1 MQIHEAAEMY
11 LETILVLQ
19 NRTGCVRSIDIANE
33 MGYSKPTISVAMKQF
48 REDGYILVDEK
59 GVISLSDK
67 GQKIAE
73 RVYDRHKSISAFLV
87 AIGVSEETAA
97 VDACKIE
104 HDISDETFYCI
115 KKHLK

>member
-1 MQIHEAAEMY
+1 
-11 LETILVLQ
+11 
-19 NRTGCVRSIDIANE
+19 
-33 MGYSKPTISVAMKQF
+33 MKQF

-59 GVISLSDK
+59 GVITLSDK

-104 HDISDETFYCI
+104 HDISDETFNCI